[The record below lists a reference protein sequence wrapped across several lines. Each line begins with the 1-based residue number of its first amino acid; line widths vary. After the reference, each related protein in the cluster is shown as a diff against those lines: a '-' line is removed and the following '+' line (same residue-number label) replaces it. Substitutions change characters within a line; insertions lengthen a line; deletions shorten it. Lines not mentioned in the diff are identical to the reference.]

1 MKRGTSSDSV
11 RIVQIDTHYVE
22 TDAVNFRAVVQSL
35 TGKNSPAV
43 WAGSGF
49 LSSSSSSSSLAVAAS
64 AAETNVGVEAE
75 AGKTYNYDNNEFDRF
90 HGGAEVEA
98 GKTYNHNDNEVDRF
112 HGGVEAEAGKNYN
125 YNDNEVDRFHGGAVA
140 AVQPDDEGEIKYEED
155 DYGLSFMK
163 ANNLSFKDF
172 DSVWSEFPLMEE
184 LP

>member
-49 LSSSSSSSSLAVAAS
+49 LSSSSSSSSLAAA

-75 AGKTYNYDNNEFDRF
+75 AGKTYNYNDNEFDRF

-98 GKTYNHNDNEVDRF
+98 GKTYNYNDNEVDRF
-112 HGGVEAEAGKNYN
+112 HGGVEAEAGKN

-172 DSVWSEFPLMEE
+172 DSVWSEFPLIEE